1 MSVSYFTVY
10 RGHARA
16 FDAGF
21 LDFEKQIDLTL
32 KIEADAKAFYQGVIL
47 KATPNDCTSFKE
59 S

>member
-1 MSVSYFTVY
+1 MFE
-10 RGHARA
+10 
-16 FDAGF
+16 AGF

-47 KATPNDCTSFKE
+47 KATPNDCTLFKE